1 MNKNNNYTVIDGPI
15 HNKYHHDIQGC
26 IQKFRL
32 GGGGK
37 LKLLNIFRGFL
48 SLSAR
53 NDIEHLE
60 QKDSQNI
67 YLKYMY
73 MLIPFIIS

>member
-32 GGGGK
+32 GGGGGGQ
-37 LKLLNIFRGFL
+37 IEAIEHFRGFL
-48 SLSAR
+48 SYQQETIL
-53 NDIEHLE
+53 
-60 QKDSQNI
+60 NI
-67 YLKYMY
+67 WNRK
-73 MLIPFIIS
+73 PHRISI